1 MKFLL
6 SLIPLAALSA
16 GAAAQTLPS
25 AGMWELSVTMEGAPM
40 GGGAPRGGKA
50 CLTAEALAGAPEQT
64 LFEAVGRQGDSS
76 RAPPKCEFRD
86 IQRDAARTSWQSTC
100 EGPRGTM
107 QGTGSGSLGAE
118 AADLQQTFNVKAPV
132 GSMTLKQTLRAR
144 RVGSC

>member
-25 AGMWELSVTMEGAPM
+25 AGMWELSVTMEGGPM
-40 GGGAPRGGKA
+40 GGGPRGGKA
-50 CLTAEALAGAPEQT
+50 CLAAEALASAPEQT
-64 LFEAVGRQGDSS
+64 LFEAAGRQGDSS

-86 IQRDAARTSWQSTC
+86 IQRDAATTSWQSTC
-100 EGPRGTM
+100 EGQMGKM
-107 QGTGSGSLGAE
+107 QGSGSGAIGAE
-118 AADLQQTFNVKAPV
+118 SADLQQIFNVKTPI
-132 GSMTLKQTLRAR
+132 GSMSLKQTLRAR